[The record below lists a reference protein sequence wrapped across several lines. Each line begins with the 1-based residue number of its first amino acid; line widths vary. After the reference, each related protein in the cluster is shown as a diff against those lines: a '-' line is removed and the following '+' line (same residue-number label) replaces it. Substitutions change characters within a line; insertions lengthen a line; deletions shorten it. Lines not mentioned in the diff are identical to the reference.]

1 MVTYPNHAQNGTSSI
16 PSGSISKLTV
26 FSKAAI
32 ILSMKN
38 KRHNKLL
45 LGYLAVLISSVV
57 LFILPLTNSLDRQL
71 MDQQFI
77 FFKTYAPKPVPQDIV
92 IIGIDEDTV
101 NAYYEPLGL
110 WHPHIA
116 NIANGLAKVETKGVM
131 LDFILHARS
140 YNKILNE
147 NFDDILALGLRNLRL
162 STNLVVV
169 RGVNDD
175 EEYRVI
181 LPEFLSVIREENTGI
196 ALIDKDSNG
205 IVREFVKT
213 RISPKGEFHTF
224 VGNMADKLNLPAKD
238 GYINYTLGDAFEYI
252 PMHLV
257 SEWIN
262 SGNVS
267 KLEQQFSQ
275 KLVLLGTVMSTSDR
289 HRVPLPIAS
298 WEPYSNSVPGI
309 LIHAQALRSIISD
322 SMISPLK
329 SWFSIL
335 LVLVA
340 TLFWWLGSRLK
351 TISAT
356 LLGWSALLV
365 IVSTVLLSHAYWL
378 PVVAALLSAVIAA
391 LMRIAFDSYEVWQ
404 ERRLLKSSF
413 SGYVSPS
420 VLNNIISGG
429 MQQGLGGEN
438 RKICVIFV
446 DIRDF
451 TTRSENQTP
460 QDVIKLLNRHFSEM
474 TDAIH
479 AHGGTVDKFMGD
491 GLMAFFGAPNEL
503 KNAPRSAF
511 AACKEMLER
520 LQTLNQSL
528 TLEGLEEIRISI
540 GMHYGYAVIGHVG
553 SSTRHEYTAIGDT
566 VNIAARLEY
575 VSKEADYP
583 IVCTQEIKD
592 DLDETLIDLGRKNI
606 KGRSSL
612 IVYGWAPP
620 SD

>member
-1 MVTYPNHAQNGTSSI
+1 M
-16 PSGSISKLTV
+16 PSGVIAQLTV
-26 FSKAAI
+26 SSKVAI

-38 KRHNKLL
+38 KRHHKLL
-45 LGYLAVLISSVV
+45 WGYLAVLITSAV
-57 LFILPLTNSLDRQL
+57 LLILPLTNSLDRQL

-77 FFKTYAPKPVPQDIV
+77 FLKTYAPKPVPQDIV
-92 IIGIDEDTV
+92 VIGIDEDTV

-116 NIANGLAKVETKGVM
+116 NIANGLAKLETKGVM
-131 LDFILHARS
+131 LDFIFQSRS
-140 YNKILNE
+140 YNKILTE
-147 NFDDILALGLRNLRL
+147 NFDDILALGLRNLRIN
-162 STNLVVV
+162 TNLVVV
-169 RGVNDD
+169 RGVDD
-175 EEYRVI
+175 KEEYRVI

-205 IVREFVKT
+205 IVRQFVKT
-213 RISPKGEFHTF
+213 RISPKGEFLTF
-224 VGNMADKLNLPAKD
+224 VGNMADKLNLQAED

-257 SEWIN
+257 SEWID
-262 SGNVS
+262 SGNIS

-275 KLVLLGTVMSTSDR
+275 KIVLLGTVLSTSDR
-289 HRVPLPIAS
+289 HLVPLPIAS

-309 LIHAQALRSIISD
+309 LIHAQALRSIINN
-322 SMISPLK
+322 SMIIPLE
-329 SWFSIL
+329 SWLLIL

-340 TLFWWLGSRLK
+340 TLFWWLGSRLR
-351 TISAT
+351 TISAA
-356 LLGWSALLV
+356 LLGWSAL
-365 IVSTVLLSHAYWL
+365 IIIASTVLLSKGYWL
-378 PVVAALLSAVIAA
+378 PISAVLLSALIATI
-391 LMRIAFDSYEVWQ
+391 MRVAFDSYEVWQ

-413 SGYVSPS
+413 SGYVSPT
-420 VLNNIISGG
+420 VLKNIIDGG

-451 TTRSENQTP
+451 TTRSENQAP

-503 KNAPRSAF
+503 KSAPRSAF

-520 LQTLNQSL
+520 LQTLNKAL
-528 TLEGLEEIRISI
+528 TIEGLEEIRISI

-592 DLDETLIDLGRKNI
+592 DLDENLIDLGMKNI

-620 SD
+620 SN